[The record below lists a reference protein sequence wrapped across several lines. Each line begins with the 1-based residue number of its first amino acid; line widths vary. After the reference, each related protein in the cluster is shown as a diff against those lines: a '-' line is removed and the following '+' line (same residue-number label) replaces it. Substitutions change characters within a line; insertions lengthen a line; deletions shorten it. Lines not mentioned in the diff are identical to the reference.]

1 MSKDV
6 LRDYIKYT
14 KKVEG
19 DKYINNRDFS
29 KGLSPSEYGGFLNK
43 KRNSKKHK

>member
-1 MSKDV
+1 MSKNI

-19 DKYINNRDFS
+19 DKYINNRDFD
-29 KGLSPSEYGGFLNK
+29 KGLSPSEYGGFLDK
-43 KRNSKKHK
+43 KRSSKKRK